1 MGYDFYVSTRAARAG
16 AVLRLVPGGATSPTP
31 AAPPPAPPK
40 PALDDVE
47 LLAALR
53 SGDRGA
59 AHALHR
65 RLRPVV
71 DRCIVRLLGRRD
83 REHEDL
89 VQASLM
95 ELLRSIDRFRG
106 ECSLDTWVSR
116 ITAHTVFK
124 ELRRRKTH
132 LRFFDPSSCVEG
144 ACSSDVEREAEA
156 RGLIGRVRAHLAELD
171 PLKAWTLLLHDV
183 CGHDLREIAEIT
195 DASVAAAQSRLVR
208 GRRELHERIA
218 ADPEL
223 ASQLP
228 GAGRDR

>member
-1 MGYDFYVSTRAARAG
+1 M
-16 AVLRLVPGGATSPTP
+16 
-31 AAPPPAPPK
+31 
-40 PALDDVE
+40 DDVE
-47 LLAALR
+47 LLTALRDGDRTAAL
-53 SGDRGA
+53 A
-59 AHALHR
+59 MHR

-83 REHEDL
+83 RDHEDL

-95 ELLRSIDRFRG
+95 GLLRSVDAFRG
-106 ECSLDTWVSR
+106 DCSLDTWVSR
-116 ITAHTVFK
+116 VTAHTVFK

-132 LRFFDPSSCVEG
+132 LRFFDPTSEVEG
-144 ACSSDVEREAEA
+144 AAREDVEREAQS
-156 RGLIGRVRAHLAELD
+156 RGLVRRVRAHLDAMD

-183 CGHDLREIAEIT
+183 CGYDLREISEIT

-223 ASQLP
+223 ASDLR
-228 GAGRDR
+228 GRDR